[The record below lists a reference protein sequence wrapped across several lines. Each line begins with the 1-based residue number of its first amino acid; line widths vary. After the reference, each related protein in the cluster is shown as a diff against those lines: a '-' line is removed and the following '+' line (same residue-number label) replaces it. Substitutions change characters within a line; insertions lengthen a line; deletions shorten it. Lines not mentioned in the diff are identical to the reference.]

1 VRPLLKVQVW
11 QTWVQA
17 HQRSLL
23 LVKTII
29 IPLLP
34 LIHHTRPFTPLT
46 PCSPTAFPPQKIS
59 PARSA
64 SRLVSPLCRT
74 PLSHRDPIDPD
85 SNGIDPTVR
94 PRTLYSRSSPRYSLR
109 PIKRRSTRLIPYGHS
124 SAYRLHSPIAI
135 STTADVLP
143 IASLEHGITS
153 QDGGIEGDGDQDR
166 SVHEYRC
173 GNDGAD

>member
-1 VRPLLKVQVW
+1 MRPLLKVQVW

-46 PCSPTAFPPQKIS
+46 PCSPTAFPPKKY
-59 PARSA
+59 PLPDRLHDW
-64 SRLVSPLCRT
+64 SRRCVELRFPTVI
-74 PLSHRDPIDPD
+74 LSTD
-85 SNGIDPTVR
+85 SNGVDPTVR
-94 PRTLYSRSSPRYSLR
+94 LRTLYSRSSPRYSLR

-153 QDGGIEGDGDQDR
+153 QDGGTEGDGDQDR